1 MLNLLA
7 INGGVIQPSYDVL
20 DFQLILFLTNLTD
33 KGSIHHEAHRKLG
46 YLTKLPANVYL
57 KVNVLTH

>member
-1 MLNLLA
+1 MLNLLVINDDA
-7 INGGVIQPSYDVL
+7 IQLSYDEM
-20 DFQLILFLTNLTD
+20 DFLLILFLTNLAD
-33 KGSIHHEAHRKLG
+33 KRSIRHEAHRKLG